1 MTQQPGSRP
10 TPGAIALVGSG
21 EYLDAMNTTD
31 LYLLETLGGVSNARV
46 ALLPTA
52 SGLEENGPGYWND
65 LGLRHFK
72 QLGVQEVRPTSII
85 DRESAADPQ
94 QLALLED
101 ANFYYL
107 SGGNPQ
113 HTIDTLRGSRAW
125 EIITSAYRRG
135 AVLAGCSAGAMTIS
149 AYTIAIRQMF
159 MGEKPAWV
167 TSLGVVSR
175 LVVFPHFDRMA
186 NFIDNATFQ
195 ELLSTLP
202 TGIVA
207 LGIDENTAL
216 VRIEANSTAD
226 PMATERWQVMGLQT
240 VKVYERGMEP
250 RILHVGEEVML

>member
-1 MTQQPGSRP
+1 MTQQPGSLP

-21 EYLDAMNTTD
+21 EYLDVMNTTD

-94 QLALLED
+94 QLALLEG

-125 EIITSAYRRG
+125 EIITSAYERG
-135 AVLAGCSAGAMTIS
+135 AVLAGCSAGAMTLS

-159 MGEKPAWV
+159 MGEKPGWV
-167 TSLGVVSR
+167 MSLGVVPR

-186 NFIDNATFQ
+186 NFIDNTTFQ

-207 LGIDENTAL
+207 LGVDENTAL
-216 VRIEANSTAD
+216 VRIEANSTGN
-226 PMATERWQVMGLQT
+226 PSTTERWQVMGLQT

-250 RILHVGEEVML
+250 RILHVGEEVTL

>member
-1 MTQQPGSRP
+1 MTQQFDARQM
-10 TPGAIALVGSG
+10 PGAIALVGSG

-31 LYLLETLGGVSNARV
+31 LYLIETLGGVKNARV
-46 ALLPTA
+46 VLLPTA

-72 QLGVQEVRPTSII
+72 QLGVEDVRPGGII
-85 DRESAADPQ
+85 DRASAGDPR
-94 QLALLED
+94 QLALLEG

-113 HTIDTLRGSRAW
+113 HTIDTLRNSAAW

-135 AVLAGCSAGAMTIS
+135 AVLAGCSAGAMTLS
-149 AYTIAIRQMF
+149 AYTIAIRQIF
-159 MGEKPAWV
+159 IGEKPGWV
-167 TSLGVVSR
+167 TSLGVVPR

-186 NFIDNATFQ
+186 NFIDDATFQ

-202 TGIVA
+202 DGIVA
-207 LGIDENTAL
+207 VGVDENTAL
-216 VRIEANSTAD
+216 VRIEANQTGD
-226 PMATERWQVMGLQT
+226 PMAIERWQVMGLQT
-240 VKVYERGMEP
+240 VKVFAKGMEP